1 MNFDLSDDQRLLR
14 DAVDRLMVE
23 ESDFAH
29 RKRIAALP
37 ERWSRALWEKFAD
50 LGFLGLPFGE
60 ADGGIGGGPVE
71 TMIVMEALGRG
82 LVTEPFFATVV
93 LGGACLRL
101 GASAALRAELVPR
114 IAAGTLLL
122 AFAWTERGSRY
133 DAADITTTAHRDG
146 GSWILNGAK
155 SLVVHGDV
163 ADRIIVT
170 ARVSGGRRER
180 AGIGVFLVDGAS
192 SGLGRTAYQGQDGV
206 GAAEISLT
214 NVRVDAAHVLGEPGA
229 AAPLIDRVLDE
240 AIAARCAEAVG
251 VMAAMQRLTVE
262 YLKTRRQFGRPIG
275 EFQALQH
282 RAVDQLVALEQSRSM
297 ALLAALMVDAPD
309 AAARRTAVA
318 AAKVQIGRSGRRIGE
333 EAIQLH
339 GGIGM
344 TMEYE
349 VGHYFKRMT
358 MIDRSFGDADWHLAA
373 LARTG
378 GLFVDDD
385 IDD

>member
-1 MNFDLSDDQRLLR
+1 MNFDLGDDQRLLR
-14 DAVDRLMVE
+14 DAVDRLIAT

-29 RKRIAALP
+29 RKESAVLP
-37 ERWSRALWEKFAD
+37 DGWSRELWAKFAE
-50 LGFLGLPFGE
+50 LGFLGLPFSE

-82 LVTEPFFATVV
+82 LVREPYFATVV
-93 LGGACLRL
+93 LGGACLRQ
-101 GASAALRAELVPR
+101 GASDALRAELVPR
-114 IAAGTLLL
+114 IAAGSLLL
-122 AFAWTERGSRY
+122 AFAWTERESRY
-133 DAADITTTAHRDG
+133 DATDVATTAHRDG
-146 GSWILNGAK
+146 GSWVLNGAK
-155 SLVVHGDV
+155 SLVMHGDV

-170 ARVSGGRRER
+170 ARVAGGRRER
-180 AGIGVFLVDGAS
+180 AGIGAFLVDAAAR
-192 SGLGRTAYQGQDGV
+192 GLSRTSYRGQDGV
-206 GAAEISLT
+206 GAAEVALA
-214 NVRVDAAHVLGEPGA
+214 NVRVDAAHVLGEPGD

-251 VMAAMQRLTVE
+251 VMTAMQRLTVD
-262 YLKTRRQFGRPIG
+262 YLKTRRQFGRAIG

-282 RAVDQLVALEQSRSM
+282 RAVDQLIALEQARSM
-297 ALLAALMVDAPD
+297 ALLAALMVDASD
-309 AAARRTAVA
+309 AAERRTAIA

-373 LARTG
+373 IARAG

-385 IDD
+385 VDK